1 MADSLYAMS
10 DEDIM
15 KLSALPKELA
25 ESTEAAEAAV
35 PEEVVVPDAA
45 ALEADAAAG
54 EPVEA
59 VAPVV
64 EGEPS
69 PAAAEADGEEPKVG
83 VKADE
88 VPAAETPV
96 VEPKVEAKP
105 GEVAEVPEV
114 KAGAEEAKPPE
125 TPPLEALASFYNQIM
140 TPFKANGKTIELK
153 TPEEAIQL
161 MQMGANYTKK
171 MQELQ
176 PHKKLLLMLQNNNLL
191 DEGKLAFYIDVEK
204 KNPEAIKKLIKD
216 SGIDP
221 LDIDINTA
229 SAYVEGGHRVSDA
242 EVTFNTALEDLSSKP
257 GGTELLA
264 AIDKTWDPV
273 SKQAA
278 WDNPDILA
286 IIHEQQVAGIYGQ
299 IVAEMDR
306 QKTLGKIPAT
316 TPFIRAYKEV
326 GDELL
331 KANSLTGSPATTPV
345 PTPPKV
351 LATRIAAPK
360 SPVTNG
366 DKAGAAASTRAAP
379 VVAQTQPNYL
389 AMSDDEF
396 MKSMEGRL

>member
-1 MADSLYAMS
+1 MSAVAYLAMS
-10 DEDIM
+10 DEEWLKSSIPTSGNDG
-15 KLSALPKELA
+15 
-25 ESTEAAEAAV
+25 AV
-35 PEEVVVPDAA
+35 TTAPEVVTTEETSTTVPDSVTTDPVTTAEEPDTTETSGVGETNTA
-45 ALEADAAAG
+45 TETISTDTQTESQEQTQQEQTDAAIQA
-54 EPVEA
+54 EIDYK
-59 VAPVV
+59 
-64 EGEPS
+64 
-69 PAAAEADGEEPKVG
+69 AAYERL
-83 VKADE
+83 
-88 VPAAETPV
+88 T
-96 VEPKVEAKP
+96 
-105 GEVAEVPEV
+105 
-114 KAGAEEAKPPE
+114 
-125 TPPLEALASFYNQIM
+125 
-140 TPFKANGKTIELK
+140 TPFKANGREIQVKDVDD
-153 TPEEAIQL
+153 AIQL